1 MGAKR
6 FTREEDGL
14 IVKTVKRNPENISKA
29 FVLLSRKLQR
39 SKYSIKQRYYKYLV
53 KDPSNKLF
61 LTVSSSKKYTN
72 YKIRRKGMK
81 AKPEVNQKSKWQRI
95 IEILFGE

>member
-6 FTREEDGL
+6 FTKEEDSL
-14 IVKTVKRNPENISKA
+14 IIKTVKRNPENISKA
-29 FVLLSRKLQR
+29 FVLLSGKLQR
-39 SKYSIKQRYYKYLV
+39 SKHSIRQRYYRYLV
-53 KDPSNKLF
+53 KDESNKLF

-81 AKPEVNQKSKWQRI
+81 AKPEVTHRSKWQQI
-95 IEILFGE
+95 IEILFG